1 MKNKLLFLS
10 VFLCQI
16 SVFSQQGKMDDDIKK
31 YTARIDSIVTSEKL
45 KMNDEMN
52 LVEKNFQS
60 GNLSSEELKARKMT
74 IAEKYEKIINDK
86 VDAENAELQKIT
98 KETAVNSVFK
108 KNSDTVKTT
117 VVISN
122 KQGGMVQVSTKKEK
136 TPKDYLKNDYLAVS
150 YGFMNLTKD
159 AGSLSPFENDSKMR
173 IGNSHSFEIQARK
186 ERQLG
191 SFESPFFIHY
201 GLAYRSD
208 TYMPKRPLVVAQNN
222 EQIYF
227 EDFTQGSLKRSKL
240 RNVYLTLPVDFQWV
254 LNPKYTDYED
264 QKYLDGKSRQF
275 RIGAGVYAGVN
286 IRNIVKVKYYDQD
299 NKFSKYDYTL
309 DHGVNTFLF
318 GAKLSVS
325 YGGINLFI
333 KKDLTPIFNDHAL
346 FPNKNGIQI
355 GIDLMNLDF

>member
-108 KNSDTVKTT
+108 KNSDTIKTTT

-122 KQGGMVQVSTKKEK
+122 SKGGMVQVSTN
-136 TPKDYLKNDYLAVS
+136 KDKSQQGKHDDPGQYS
-150 YGFMNLTKD
+150 RFHFC
-159 AGSLSPFENDSKMR
+159 SLP
-173 IGNSHSFEIQARK
+173 
-186 ERQLG
+186 
-191 SFESPFFIHY
+191 
-201 GLAYRSD
+201 
-208 TYMPKRPLVVAQNN
+208 PKR
-222 EQIYF
+222 
-227 EDFTQGSLKRSKL
+227 RS
-240 RNVYLTLPVDFQWV
+240 RP
-254 LNPKYTDYED
+254 
-264 QKYLDGKSRQF
+264 
-275 RIGAGVYAGVN
+275 
-286 IRNIVKVKYYDQD
+286 
-299 NKFSKYDYTL
+299 
-309 DHGVNTFLF
+309 
-318 GAKLSVS
+318 
-325 YGGINLFI
+325 
-333 KKDLTPIFNDHAL
+333 
-346 FPNKNGIQI
+346 
-355 GIDLMNLDF
+355 

>member
-10 VFLCQI
+10 VFLCQM

-122 KQGGMVQVSTKKEK
+122 KQGGM
-136 TPKDYLKNDYLAVS
+136 AVS
-150 YGFMNLTKD
+150 YTHLDVDKRQAKKLLVEFFRTQ
-159 AGSLSPFENDSKMR
+159 ENEK
-173 IGNSHSFEIQARK
+173 F
-186 ERQLG
+186 
-191 SFESPFFIHY
+191 
-201 GLAYRSD
+201 
-208 TYMPKRPLVVAQNN
+208 
-222 EQIYF
+222 
-227 EDFTQGSLKRSKL
+227 
-240 RNVYLTLPVDFQWV
+240 
-254 LNPKYTDYED
+254 
-264 QKYLDGKSRQF
+264 
-275 RIGAGVYAGVN
+275 
-286 IRNIVKVKYYDQD
+286 VKK
-299 NKFSKYDYTL
+299 
-309 DHGVNTFLF
+309 
-318 GAKLSVS
+318 
-325 YGGINLFI
+325 
-333 KKDLTPIFNDHAL
+333 
-346 FPNKNGIQI
+346 
-355 GIDLMNLDF
+355 

>member
-1 MKNKLLFLS
+1 MNKNKSTIVITIQFQE
-10 VFLCQI
+10 VDKDQN
-16 SVFSQQGKMDDDIKK
+16 KK
-31 YTARIDSIVTSEKL
+31 
-45 KMNDEMN
+45 
-52 LVEKNFQS
+52 
-60 GNLSSEELKARKMT
+60 
-74 IAEKYEKIINDK
+74 
-86 VDAENAELQKIT
+86 
-98 KETAVNSVFK
+98 K
-108 KNSDTVKTT
+108 KNQVDTQLLSFIQKLIFLKSDLFTN
-117 VVISN
+117 N
-122 KQGGMVQVSTKKEK
+122 K
-136 TPKDYLKNDYLAVS
+136 
-150 YGFMNLTKD
+150 
-159 AGSLSPFENDSKMR
+159 
-173 IGNSHSFEIQARK
+173 
-186 ERQLG
+186 
-191 SFESPFFIHY
+191 
-201 GLAYRSD
+201 
-208 TYMPKRPLVVAQNN
+208 NN

-286 IRNIVKVKYYDQD
+286 LRNIVKVKYYDQD

-355 GIDLMNLDF
+355 GIEIANIDF

>member
-122 KQGGMVQVSTKKEK
+122 KQGGM
-136 TPKDYLKNDYLAVS
+136 AVS
-150 YGFMNLTKD
+150 YTHLDVYKRQNYSNLIRSNVQTQTQ
-159 AGSLSPFENDSKMR
+159 SLS
-173 IGNSHSFEIQARK
+173 
-186 ERQLG
+186 L
-191 SFESPFFIHY
+191 IH
-201 GLAYRSD
+201 
-208 TYMPKRPLVVAQNN
+208 
-222 EQIYF
+222 I
-227 EDFTQGSLKRSKL
+227 
-240 RNVYLTLPVDFQWV
+240 
-254 LNPKYTDYED
+254 
-264 QKYLDGKSRQF
+264 
-275 RIGAGVYAGVN
+275 
-286 IRNIVKVKYYDQD
+286 
-299 NKFSKYDYTL
+299 
-309 DHGVNTFLF
+309 
-318 GAKLSVS
+318 
-325 YGGINLFI
+325 
-333 KKDLTPIFNDHAL
+333 
-346 FPNKNGIQI
+346 
-355 GIDLMNLDF
+355 